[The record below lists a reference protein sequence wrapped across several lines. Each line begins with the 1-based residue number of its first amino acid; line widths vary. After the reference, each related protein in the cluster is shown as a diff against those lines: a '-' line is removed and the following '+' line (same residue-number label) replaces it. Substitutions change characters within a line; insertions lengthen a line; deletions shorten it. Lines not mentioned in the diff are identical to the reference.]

1 MSATDD
7 ILANCSDDGPL
18 QAALKQLDDAAA
30 LIGLD
35 DAVHGKLR
43 KPKRVMMVSIP
54 TEMDDGSFEVF
65 TGYRVQHSMERGP
78 CKGGIRY
85 HPGVNLEEV
94 IALAM
99 WMTWKCAVV
108 NIPYGGAKGGVICNP
123 KEMSRSELERMTRR
137 FTTELVE
144 VIGPEKDI
152 PAPDVYTD
160 AQVMAWIMDTY
171 SMQKGYSVPAVVT
184 GKPIALGGS
193 LGREKATGR
202 GCVFTIREA
211 MNRLGIATEGATV
224 AVQGFGNVGA
234 SAAELIEP
242 LGCKVIAASDSTGG
256 VLNPNGI
263 AVQGLIEHKAGT
275 GSVVGFPDTEEIT
288 NEELLTLECDV
299 LIPAALENAIHE
311 GNAGDV
317 RARIIAEGAN
327 GPTTPAAQDILNE
340 KAVFV
345 IPDILANAGGVT
357 VSYFEWVQGLQAY
370 FWSEEEV
377 NKQLEDIMVRAFN
390 EVYAEH
396 ERLGVDMRAAAMA
409 TAVGRV
415 AEAQHMRGIYP

>member
-1 MSATDD
+1 MSMEEILTD
-7 ILANCSDDGPL
+7 ANNDGPL
-18 QAALKQLDDAAA
+18 GAALTQLDEAAE
-30 LIGLD
+30 LIELD
-35 DAVHGKLR
+35 EAVHNKLR
-43 KPKRVMMVSIP
+43 KPKRVMTVSIP
-54 TEMDDGSFEVF
+54 TRMDDGSFQVF
-65 TGYRVQHSMERGP
+65 TGYRAQHNMDRGP

-85 HPGVNLEEV
+85 HPDVNIEEV

-99 WMTWKCAVV
+99 WMTYKCAVV

-123 KEMSRSELERMTRR
+123 KEMSEGELERMTRR

-152 PAPDVYTD
+152 PAPDVYTN

-211 MNRLGIATEGATV
+211 MKRLEIPMEGATI

-242 LGCKVIAASDSTGG
+242 YGCKIVAASDSSGG
-256 VLNPNGI
+256 VYNPNGMS
-263 AVQGLIEHKAGT
+263 VQSLMEHKAES
-275 GSVVGFPDTEEIT
+275 GSVVGFPGADEIT
-288 NEELLTLECDV
+288 SEELLELEVDV
-299 LIPAALENAIHE
+299 VIPAALENAINE
-311 GNAGDV
+311 GNAD
-317 RARIIAEGAN
+317 RIKAKIIAEGAN
-327 GPTTPAAQDILNE
+327 GPTTPAAQKILNE
-340 KAVFV
+340 NNVFV

-370 FWSEEEV
+370 FWTEDEV
-377 NKQLEDIMVRAFN
+377 NTQLENIMVRAFD

-396 ERLGVDMRAAAMA
+396 ERRGVDMRAAAMA
-409 TAVGRV
+409 VAVGRV
-415 AEAQHMRGIYP
+415 AEAIQMRGIYP

>member
-1 MSATDD
+1 MSMEEILTD
-7 ILANCSDDGPL
+7 ANNDGPL
-18 QAALKQLDDAAA
+18 GAALTQLDEAAE
-30 LIGLD
+30 LIELD
-35 DAVHGKLR
+35 EAIHNKLR
-43 KPKRVMMVSIP
+43 KPKRVMTVSIP
-54 TEMDDGSFEVF
+54 TRMDDGSFQVF
-65 TGYRVQHSMERGP
+65 TGYRAQHNMDRGP

-85 HPGVNLEEV
+85 HPDVNIEEV

-99 WMTWKCAVV
+99 WMTYKCAVV

-123 KEMSRSELERMTRR
+123 KEMSEGELERMTRR

-152 PAPDVYTD
+152 PAPDVYTN

-202 GCVFTIREA
+202 GCVFTVREA
-211 MNRLGIATEGATV
+211 MKRLGIPMEGATI

-242 LGCKVIAASDSTGG
+242 YGCKIVAASDSSGG
-256 VLNPNGI
+256 VYNPNGMP
-263 AVQGLIEHKAGT
+263 AQSLMEHKAES
-275 GSVVGFPDTEEIT
+275 GSVVGFPDADEIT
-288 NEELLTLECDV
+288 NEELLELEVDV
-299 LIPAALENAIHE
+299 VIPAALENAINE
-311 GNAGDV
+311 GNAD
-317 RARIIAEGAN
+317 RIKAKIIAEGAN
-327 GPTTPAAQDILNE
+327 GPTTPAAQKILNE
-340 KAVFV
+340 NDVFV

-370 FWSEEEV
+370 FWTEDEV
-377 NKQLEDIMVRAFN
+377 NTQLENIMVRAFD

-396 ERLGVDMRAAAMA
+396 ERRGVDMRAAAMA
-409 TAVGRV
+409 VAVGRV
-415 AEAQHMRGIYP
+415 AEAIQMRGIYP